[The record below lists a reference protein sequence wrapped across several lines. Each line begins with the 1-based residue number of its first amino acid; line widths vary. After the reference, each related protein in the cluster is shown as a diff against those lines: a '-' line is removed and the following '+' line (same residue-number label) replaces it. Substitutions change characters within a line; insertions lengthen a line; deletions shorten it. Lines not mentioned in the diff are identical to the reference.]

1 MEEYDKYGPEI
12 DPEAPGAETAETTEM
27 ADAMQQPP
35 ADNRFWGEVKDWG
48 RSIII
53 AIALALV
60 IKATIVQAYMI
71 PTGSMKPTIM
81 EGDRVFGNR
90 FIYHFQHPHRGDI
103 IAFKPPQG
111 VGDGKVP
118 FLKRVVAVADDTV
131 EIRNGL
137 VIVNGRT
144 VDEPYIKNHSYSDLE
159 PQRVP
164 KGDLFVLGD
173 NRANSYDSSK
183 WGFLPEKNVQAKAFF
198 RFWPLKRIGS
208 LY

>member
-12 DPEAPGAETAETTEM
+12 DPEATGAGATETADT
-27 ADAMQQPP
+27 AASPQRAP
-35 ADNRFWGEVKDWG
+35 ADNHFWGEVKDWG

-90 FIYHFQHPHRGDI
+90 FLYHFQHPHRGDI

-118 FLKRVVAVADDTV
+118 FLKRVVAVAGDKV
-131 EIRNGL
+131 EIRNGS
-137 VIVNGRT
+137 VIINGRIT
-144 VDEPYIKNHSYSDLE
+144 DEPYIHNHSYSDME

-164 KGDLFVLGD
+164 PGDLFVLGD

-198 RFWPLKRIGS
+198 RFWPLNRIGS

>member
-1 MEEYDKYGPEI
+1 MNEYEKYGPEI
-12 DPEAPGAETAETTEM
+12 DPEAANTETPEISSTT
-27 ADAMQQPP
+27 PP
-35 ADNRFWGEVKDWG
+35 PPQDSRFWGEVKDWG

-53 AIALALV
+53 AVALALV

-103 IAFKPPQG
+103 IAFKPPEG
-111 VGDGKVP
+111 VGDGKIP
-118 FLKRVVAVADDTV
+118 FLKRVVAVAGDTV
-131 EIRNGL
+131 EIHEGRVIINGVTL
-137 VIVNGRT
+137 
-144 VDEPYIKNHSYSDLE
+144 DEPYIKNHSYNDFE
-159 PQRVP
+159 PLRIP
-164 KGDLFVLGD
+164 KGYLFVLGD

-183 WGFLPEKNVQAKAFF
+183 WPTPFLPEKNIQAKAFF
-198 RFWPLKRIGS
+198 RFWPVNRIGS